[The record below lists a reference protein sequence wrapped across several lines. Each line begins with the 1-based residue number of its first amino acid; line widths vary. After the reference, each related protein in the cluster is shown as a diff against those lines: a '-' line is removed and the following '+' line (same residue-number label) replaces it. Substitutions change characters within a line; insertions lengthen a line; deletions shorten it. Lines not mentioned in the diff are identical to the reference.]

1 MCWQLTRSPRRPRS
15 AASTRNHDALAFRHR
30 GSLIR
35 DYEAWHR
42 QYDDPDSALAQRLAI
57 VQRRLAERLSAA
69 PSGSVRL
76 ISMCAGQG
84 RDVFGVL
91 PDHARRDDVTPVLVE
106 LDPRNVEVAR
116 ATAAD
121 TGLSRVEVLEGDAA
135 VSDIYAGYVPADIVL
150 ACGIFGNI
158 SDQDLERTV
167 RNLSMLCRTGA
178 SVIWTRHRNEPD
190 LTPRIRN
197 WFTESGFDELS
208 FDAIDNESKSGIGTV
223 RLAGAPLP
231 FQPGFRFFTFTR

>member
-1 MCWQLTRSPRRPRS
+1 M
-15 AASTRNHDALAFRHR
+15 
-30 GSLIR
+30 
-35 DYEAWHR
+35 
-42 QYDDPDSALAQRLAI
+42 AQRLVI
-57 VQRRLAERLSAA
+57 VQRRLAERLSEA
-69 PSGSVRL
+69 PSGAVRL

-91 PDHARRDDVTPVLVE
+91 PDHPRRGDVTAVLVE
-106 LDPRNVEVAR
+106 LDHRNVEAAR
-116 ATAAD
+116 ATAAK

-135 VSDIYAGYVPADIVL
+135 VSDVYAPCVPADVVL

-178 SVIWTRHRNEPD
+178 AVIWTRHREEPD
-190 LTPRIRN
+190 LTPRIRS
-197 WFTESGFDELS
+197 WFADCGFEELG

-223 RLAGAPLP
+223 RLSGVPLP
-231 FQPGFRFFTFTR
+231 FQPAFRFFTFTR

>member
-1 MCWQLTRSPRRPRS
+1 VWKGERVV
-15 AASTRNHDALAFRHR
+15 
-30 GSLIR
+30 R

-42 QYDDPDSALAQRLAI
+42 QYDDPTSTLAQRLAM

-69 PSGSVRL
+69 APGAVRI

-84 RDVFGVL
+84 RDLFGVL
-91 PDHARRDDVTPVLVE
+91 PAHQRRGDVTAVLVE
-106 LDPRNVEVAR
+106 LDHRNVEVAR
-116 ATAAD
+116 ASTAQ
-121 TGLSRVEVLEGDAA
+121 TGLTQIDVLEGDAS
-135 VSDIYAGYVPADIVL
+135 VSDIYPPFVPADIVL

-167 RNLSMLCRTGA
+167 RNLSMLCRAGA

-190 LTPRIRN
+190 LTPRIRG
-197 WFTESGFDELS
+197 WFAESGFEELS

-223 RLAGAPLP
+223 RLIAEPLP
-231 FQPGFRFFTFTR
+231 FRPGFRFFTFTR

>member
-1 MCWQLTRSPRRPRS
+1 
-15 AASTRNHDALAFRHR
+15 
-30 GSLIR
+30 
-35 DYEAWHR
+35 
-42 QYDDPDSALAQRLAI
+42 
-57 VQRRLAERLSAA
+57 
-69 PSGSVRL
+69 
-76 ISMCAGQG
+76 MCAGQA

-91 PDHARRDDVTPVLVE
+91 PDHPRRDDVTPVLVE
-106 LDPRNVEVAR
+106 LDHRNVEVAR

-135 VSDIYAGYVPADIVL
+135 VSDIYAPFVPADIVL

-190 LTPRIRN
+190 LTPRIRS
-197 WFTESGFDELS
+197 WFAATGFEELN
-208 FDAIDNESKSGIGTV
+208 FDAIENESKSGVGTA

-231 FQPGFRFFTFTR
+231 FHPGFRFFTFTR

>member
-1 MCWQLTRSPRRPRS
+1 
-15 AASTRNHDALAFRHR
+15 
-30 GSLIR
+30 
-35 DYEAWHR
+35 
-42 QYDDPDSALAQRLAI
+42 LAQRLAI

-69 PSGSVRL
+69 PSGAVRL

-84 RDVFGVL
+84 RDLFGVL
-91 PDHARRDDVTPVLVE
+91 PRHPRRGDVTAVLVE
-106 LDPRNVEVAR
+106 LDHRNADVAR
-116 ATAAD
+116 ANAAQ
-121 TGLSRVEVLEGDAA
+121 TGPSRVEVLEGDAA
-135 VSDIYAGYVPADIVL
+135 VSDIYAPFVPADIVL

-167 RNLSMLCRTGA
+167 RNLSMLCQTGA

-190 LTPRIRN
+190 LTPRIRS
-197 WFTESGFDELS
+197 WFAESGFEELS

-223 RLAGAPLP
+223 CLIAEPLP

>member
-1 MCWQLTRSPRRPRS
+1 MWKGERVV
-15 AASTRNHDALAFRHR
+15 
-30 GSLIR
+30 R

-42 QYDDPDSALAQRLAI
+42 QYDDPASALALRLAI

-69 PSGSVRL
+69 PSGSIRV

-91 PDHARRDDVTPVLVE
+91 PEHPRRSDVTAVLAE
-106 LDPRNVEVAR
+106 LDHRNVDVAR
-116 ATAAD
+116 ATAAE
-121 TGLSRVEVLEGDAA
+121 TGLTQIEVLEGDAA
-135 VSDIYAGYVPADIVL
+135 VSDIYAPFAPADIVL

-167 RNLSMLCRTGA
+167 RNLSMLCQTGA

-197 WFTESGFDELS
+197 WFAESDFEELS
-208 FDAIDNESKSGIGTV
+208 FDAIDNESKSGVGTV
-223 RLAGAPLP
+223 RLTGAPLP

>member
-1 MCWQLTRSPRRPRS
+1 VWKGERVV
-15 AASTRNHDALAFRHR
+15 
-30 GSLIR
+30 R

-42 QYDDPDSALAQRLAI
+42 QYDDPTSTLAQRLAI
-57 VQRRLAERLSAA
+57 VQRRLGERLAA
-69 PSGSVRL
+69 TPSGAVRL

-91 PDHARRDDVTPVLVE
+91 PDHPRRGDVSAVLVE
-106 LDPRNVEVAR
+106 LDHRNVEVAGASAR
-116 ATAAD
+116 R
-121 TGLSRVEVLEGDAA
+121 TGLAQVEALEGDAA
-135 VSDIYAGYVPADIVL
+135 VSDIYAPFVPADIVL

-167 RNLSMLCRTGA
+167 RNLSMLCQTGA

-190 LTPRIRN
+190 LTPRIRS
-197 WFTESGFDELS
+197 WFAESGFDELS

-223 RLAGAPLP
+223 RLTGAPLP
-231 FQPGFRFFTFTR
+231 FQPGFRFFTFVR

>member
-1 MCWQLTRSPRRPRS
+1 MWKGERVV
-15 AASTRNHDALAFRHR
+15 
-30 GSLIR
+30 R

-42 QYDDPDSALAQRLAI
+42 QYDDPTSSLAQRLAV

-69 PSGSVRL
+69 APGAVRI

-84 RDVFGVL
+84 RDLLGVL
-91 PDHARRDDVTPVLVE
+91 PAHPRRGDVTAVLVE
-106 LDPRNVEVAR
+106 LDHRNVEVAR
-116 ATAAD
+116 ASAAQ
-121 TGLSRVEVLEGDAA
+121 TGLTQIDVLEADAA
-135 VSDIYAGYVPADIVL
+135 VSDIYAPSVPADIVL

-190 LTPRIRN
+190 LTPRIRG
-197 WFTESGFDELS
+197 WFTESGFEELS

-223 RLAGAPLP
+223 RLIAEPLP

>member
-1 MCWQLTRSPRRPRS
+1 VWKGE
-15 AASTRNHDALAFRHR
+15 NVV
-30 GSLIR
+30 R

-42 QYDDPDSALAQRLAI
+42 QYDDPTSTLAQRLAI
-57 VQRRLAERLSAA
+57 VQRRLAERLAA
-69 PSGSVRL
+69 ALPGPVRL

-91 PDHARRDDVTPVLVE
+91 PDHPRRGDVTAVLVE

-116 ATAAD
+116 ASAVR
-121 TGLSRVEVLEGDAA
+121 TGLTQVEVLEGDAA
-135 VSDIYAGYVPADIVL
+135 VSDIYAPFVPADIVL

-158 SDQDLERTV
+158 ADQDIERTV
-167 RNLSMLCRTGA
+167 RNLSMLCQAGG

-208 FDAIDNESKSGIGTV
+208 FDAIENESKSGIGTV
-223 RLAGAPLP
+223 RLTSAPLP
-231 FQPGFRFFTFTR
+231 IQPGFRFFTFTR

>member
-1 MCWQLTRSPRRPRS
+1 L
-15 AASTRNHDALAFRHR
+15 AL
-30 GSLIR
+30 
-35 DYEAWHR
+35 
-42 QYDDPDSALAQRLAI
+42 RLAI

-69 PSGSVRL
+69 PSGAVRL

-91 PDHARRDDVTPVLVE
+91 PTHSRRGDVTAVLVE
-106 LDPRNVEVAR
+106 LDHRNVDVAR
-116 ATAAD
+116 SNAAR
-121 TGLSRVEVLEGDAA
+121 TGLAQGEIIAGDAA
-135 VSDIYAGYVPADIVL
+135 VSDIYAPFVPADIVL

-190 LTPRIRN
+190 LTPRIRS
-197 WFTESGFDELS
+197 WFAESGFEELS
-208 FDAIDNESKSGIGTV
+208 FDAIDNESKSGIGTI
-223 RLAGAPLP
+223 RLVGAPRP
-231 FQPGFRFFTFTR
+231 FQRGVRFFTFTR

>member
-1 MCWQLTRSPRRPRS
+1 MWKGERVV
-15 AASTRNHDALAFRHR
+15 
-30 GSLIR
+30 R

-42 QYDDPDSALAQRLAI
+42 QYDDPTSTLAQRLAI
-57 VQRRLAERLSAA
+57 VQRRLGERLAA
-69 PSGSVRL
+69 TPSGAVRL

-91 PDHARRDDVTPVLVE
+91 PDHPRRGDVSAVLVE
-106 LDPRNVEVAR
+106 LDHRNVEVAGASAR
-116 ATAAD
+116 R
-121 TGLSRVEVLEGDAA
+121 TGLAQVEALEGDAA
-135 VSDIYAGYVPADIVL
+135 VSDIYAPFVPADIVL

-167 RNLSMLCRTGA
+167 RNLSMLCQTGA

-190 LTPRIRN
+190 LTPRIRS
-197 WFTESGFDELS
+197 WFAESGFDELS

-223 RLAGAPLP
+223 RLTGAPLP
-231 FQPGFRFFTFTR
+231 FQPGFRFFTFVR

>member
-1 MCWQLTRSPRRPRS
+1 VWKGERVV
-15 AASTRNHDALAFRHR
+15 
-30 GSLIR
+30 R

-42 QYDDPDSALAQRLAI
+42 QYDDPTSSLAQRLAM

-69 PSGSVRL
+69 APGAVRL
-76 ISMCAGQG
+76 ISLCAGQG

-91 PDHARRDDVTPVLVE
+91 PDHPRRGDVTAVLVE
-106 LDPRNVEVAR
+106 LDRRNVEVAR
-116 ATAAD
+116 ASAAQ
-121 TGLSRVEVLEGDAA
+121 TGLTQIDVLEADAS
-135 VSDIYAGYVPADIVL
+135 VSDIYAPSVPADIAL

-178 SVIWTRHRNEPD
+178 SVIWTRHRTEPD
-190 LTPRIRN
+190 LTPRIRG
-197 WFTESGFDELS
+197 WFTESGFEELS

-223 RLAGAPLP
+223 RLIAEPLP
-231 FQPGFRFFTFTR
+231 FRPGFRFFAFTR

>member
-1 MCWQLTRSPRRPRS
+1 
-15 AASTRNHDALAFRHR
+15 
-30 GSLIR
+30 
-35 DYEAWHR
+35 
-42 QYDDPDSALAQRLAI
+42 LAQRLGI

-69 PSGSVRL
+69 PPGAVRL

-91 PDHARRDDVTPVLVE
+91 PDHPRRGDVTAVLVE
-106 LDPRNVEVAR
+106 LDHRNVDVAR
-116 ATAAD
+116 ENAAR
-121 TGLSRVEVLEGDAA
+121 TGARQVEVIEGDAA
-135 VSDIYAGYVPADIVL
+135 VSDIYAPFVPADIVL

-178 SVIWTRHRNEPD
+178 AVIWTRHRNEPD
-190 LTPRIRN
+190 LTPRIRS
-197 WFTESGFDELS
+197 WFGESGFEEMS

-223 RLAGAPLP
+223 SLVAAPLP
-231 FQPGFRFFTFTR
+231 FQPGFRFFTFVR